1 LNREALNIP
10 RHDLS
15 SLEQAFSEGEL
26 KEYSFCIAK
35 RESSRPRWFYLLFL
49 RKMLVGDQI

>member
-1 LNREALNIP
+1 LNREDIP

-49 RKMLVGDQI
+49 RKMLVRDQI